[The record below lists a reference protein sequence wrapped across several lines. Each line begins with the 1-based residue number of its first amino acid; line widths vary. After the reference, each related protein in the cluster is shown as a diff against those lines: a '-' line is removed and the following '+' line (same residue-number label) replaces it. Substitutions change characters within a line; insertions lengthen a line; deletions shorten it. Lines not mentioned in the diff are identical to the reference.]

1 MEYFNIMHT
10 ASSDVNLTFNEEIY
24 NKFMQYKDM
33 IKYWNEKINLTAIV
47 EDEQMVKK
55 HFIDCIKI
63 FKFSPLK
70 EAKSIIDI
78 GTGAGFPGIPIKIM
92 KLDINVIL
100 LDSLNKRINF
110 LNDVINKIEL
120 KIMKPDI
127 NVILLDS
134 LNKRINFLNDV
145 INKIELKNISTIH
158 GRAEDFSRKVEYREK
173 SDVAVSRAV
182 ANLAVLSELCIPY
195 VKVGGYFVAMKGPS
209 VDEEIKD
216 GKNAVSILGGKIED
230 IIKIEIEDSDL
241 NHNLVVIKKFKETPK
256 VYPRKAGTAVKNPL
270 R

>member
-1 MEYFNIMHT
+1 MEYFDIMHT
-10 ASSDVNLTFNEEIY
+10 ASSDVNLPFSEETY

-33 IKYWNEKINLTAIV
+33 IKYWNEKVNLTAIV
-47 EDEQMVKK
+47 EDEQIVKK

-78 GTGAGFPGIPIKIM
+78 GTGAGFPGIPIKII
-92 KLDINVIL
+92 KSDINVIL

-110 LNDVINKIEL
+110 LNE
-120 KIMKPDI
+120 
-127 NVILLDS
+127 
-134 LNKRINFLNDV
+134 V

-158 GRAEDFSRKVEYREK
+158 GRAEDFSRKIEYREK

-195 VKVGGYFVAMKGPS
+195 VKVGGHFVAMKGPS
-209 VDEEIKD
+209 VEEEIKD

-230 IIKIEIEDSDL
+230 IIKIEIENSDL
-241 NHNLVVIKKFKETPK
+241 NHNLVVIKKIKETPK
-256 VYPRKAGTAVKNPL
+256 IYPRKAGTAVKKPL

>member
-1 MEYFNIMHT
+1 MEYFDIMNT
-10 ASSDVNLTFNEEIY
+10 ASLDVNLAFDEEIY

-33 IKYWNEKINLTAIV
+33 IKDWNEKINLTAIV
-47 EDEQMVKK
+47 EDEQIVKK

-63 FKFSPLK
+63 FKCSPLK
-70 EAKSIIDI
+70 EAKNIIDI
-78 GTGAGFPGIPIKIM
+78 GTGAGFPGIPIKII
-92 KLDINVIL
+92 KSDINVVL

-110 LNDVINKIEL
+110 LNE
-120 KIMKPDI
+120 
-127 NVILLDS
+127 
-134 LNKRINFLNDV
+134 V

-158 GRAEDFSRKVEYREK
+158 GRAEDFSRKLEYREK

-209 VDEEIKD
+209 VEEEIKD

-241 NHNLVVIKKFKETPK
+241 NHNLVVIKKIKETPK
-256 VYPRKAGTAVKNPL
+256 AYPRKAGTAMKKPL